1 MIVARGVIWPLLL
14 ILTGIAFLLAS
25 FGYLP
30 PINFGR
36 VITLLWPLLLIIA
49 GLELA
54 LARRRPLAAVVL
66 QILVIAAGLA
76 LLSTRPDVARVGG
89 GDGPVAQAVT
99 VERGDARSAMLRFA
113 VGAGRFELAGG
124 ATALLEA
131 RSRNA
136 DLEERVT
143 RAGDRVEVRLQQE
156 FSGFSGG
163 DRSVT
168 ARVASDIPMELRIE
182 SGAGDF
188 RIDLGDVKA
197 TDVRIETG
205 ASSLT
210 LVLPRPSGHVPVRID
225 AGASSIV
232 VEVPAGVEAKVTT
245 SGGLISTSG
254 RTETTGYAAAKDRV
268 TVTVQAGASSVTVR

>member
-1 MIVARGVIWPLLL
+1 M
-14 ILTGIAFLLAS
+14 
-25 FGYLP
+25 
-30 PINFGR
+30 
-36 VITLLWPLLLIIA
+36 
-49 GLELA
+49 
-54 LARRRPLAAVVL
+54 
-66 QILVIAAGLA
+66 
-76 LLSTRPDVARVGG
+76 
-89 GDGPVAQAVT
+89 
-99 VERGDARSAMLRFA
+99 
-113 VGAGRFELAGG
+113 
-124 ATALLEA
+124 
-131 RSRNA
+131 
-136 DLEERVT
+136 T
-143 RAGDRVEVRLQQE
+143 RAGDRVEVRLEQE

-210 LVLPRPSGHVPVRID
+210 LVLPRPSGNVPVRID